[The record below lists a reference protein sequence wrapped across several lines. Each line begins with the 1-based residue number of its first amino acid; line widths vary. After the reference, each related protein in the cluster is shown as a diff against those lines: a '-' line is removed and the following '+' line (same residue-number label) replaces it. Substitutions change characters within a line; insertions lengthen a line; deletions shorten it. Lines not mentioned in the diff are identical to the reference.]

1 MSRPKSD
8 TVQVNLRLPRAHI
21 ARAEALAARMAPM
34 GAISPTTAMRAAL
47 ARGLDAYDVEAGVL
61 SDEPRWPPGPRH
73 PEEPLSSHRSQPM
86 NTASDTTKHANLALA
101 LAGILGVRLSTPAQ
115 TEAPEVDESGRPKCP
130 STNFRVPLDGDET
143 MFGKLADG
151 MVSQLVRDGIGGT
164 LDDVGIRSGSPLA
177 ACGVFIRDVR
187 ASHLILTAWAQPQA

>member
-61 SDEPRWPPGPRH
+61 SDEPRWPPGPRQ
-73 PEEPLSSHRSQPM
+73 EEPLRSKPM
-86 NTASDTTKHANLALA
+86 NTGSDTTKHANRALT
-101 LAGILGVRLSTPAQ
+101 LAGILGVRLSAPAQ
-115 TEAPEVDESGRPKCP
+115 VEAPEVNENGRPKCP
-130 STNFRVPLDGDET
+130 STNFRVPLDADDT
-143 MFGKLADG
+143 MLGRLADG
-151 MVSQLVRDGIGGT
+151 MVVQLVRGGIGGT
-164 LDDVGIRSGSPLA
+164 IDDTGVRSGSPIA
-177 ACGVFIRDVR
+177 ACGVYVREERDT
-187 ASHLILTAWAQPQA
+187 HLVLTAWARPQ